1 MPEEFDQA
9 FWDDRYRSAAS
20 LWSGEVNPHLVT
32 EAGDLAPGLA
42 LDVGAGEGADALWLA
57 TKGWRVTAVDISTVA
72 LERGAAHGAATDEE
86 VAGRISWRHHDLTS
100 WAPPAGSFDLV
111 SAQYMHLPL
120 RPRQALVDR
129 LANAVAPSGTLLL
142 VGHHPSDRGTTV
154 SRPQRAD
161 LFFTGDDIVASLDP
175 HRWEIVTNAA
185 PERTATDPDGRAVT
199 VHDTVLRA
207 VRRA

>member
-1 MPEEFDQA
+1 
-9 FWDDRYRSAAS
+9 
-20 LWSGEVNPHLVT
+20 VT
-32 EAGDLAPGLA
+32 EAGDLAPGTA
-42 LDVGAGEGADALWLA
+42 LDIGAGEGADALWLA

-72 LERGAAHGAATDEE
+72 LERGAAHAAATDEE

-120 RPRQALVDR
+120 EPRQALVDR
-129 LANAVAPSGTLLL
+129 LATAVALGGTLLL
-142 VGHHPSDRGTTV
+142 VGHHPSDRETTV

-161 LFFTGDDIVASLDP
+161 VFFTGDDIVARLDP
-175 HRWEIVTNAA
+175 HRWEILTNAT
-185 PERTATDPDGRAVT
+185 PERTTTDPDGRAVT

>member
-1 MPEEFDQA
+1 
-9 FWDDRYRSAAS
+9 
-20 LWSGEVNPHLVT
+20 
-32 EAGDLAPGLA
+32 
-42 LDVGAGEGADALWLA
+42 
-57 TKGWRVTAVDISTVA
+57 
-72 LERGAAHGAATDEE
+72 
-86 VAGRISWRHHDLTS
+86 
-100 WAPPAGSFDLV
+100 
-111 SAQYMHLPL
+111 
-120 RPRQALVDR
+120 
-129 LANAVAPSGTLLL
+129 VAPSGTLLL